1 MYKSR
6 IKEWG
11 LRKYQRQSRKWTVMS
26 NSKHARDQKIPHTHR
41 LQPQVANPG
50 YVHGYWEHRGA
61 RNGSLDAQQTESHT
75 SEAMDCFYAP
85 MPLSTMPEPMTKTE
99 RILIN
104 IRNYFAGSFE
114 TGIWQSA
121 DPRMCCTST
130 KGRGDAMNHLQA
142 LSQRC
147 MTACRLLGNNHFQK
161 AGQTL
166 ISATSKIKDILSA
179 EDPMTL
185 TYLFAVVAHIH
196 QQRRHEIVLA
206 ILRQFSALA
215 QILMG
220 DRHPLHCICALLV
233 SIHPSHFG
241 ETISKCSVST
251 GDHFECLVD
260 PMCRSTL
267 VSRGLHT
274 REVDAG
280 REMTYKTGELQ
291 DLLSKCEAA
300 LGPFDVRTFEIR
312 LALAFHHLEN
322 SDYVEAVKLD
332 PSLLAPE
339 QNLQMWAQEASTY
352 TEGLWIILDSHHI
365 YDERHLLKMSL
376 SHLRRSGLGL
386 YNGRVP
392 KWLDLLETR
401 LLRQRHLSSTT

>member
-1 MYKSR
+1 MR
-6 IKEWG
+6 TECVI
-11 LRKYQRQSRKWTVMS
+11 
-26 NSKHARDQKIPHTHR
+26 
-41 LQPQVANPG
+41 
-50 YVHGYWEHRGA
+50 
-61 RNGSLDAQQTESHT
+61 AQQTEFQILVT
-75 SEAMDCFYAP
+75 VGCFNAL
-85 MPLSTMPEPMTKTE
+85 MPLRVLPEWITKTE
-99 RILIN
+99 RILII
-104 IRNYFAGSFE
+104 IRDYFAGSFE
-114 TGIWQSA
+114 AGIWQSI
-121 DPRMCCTST
+121 DPRMSCKST
-130 KGRGDAMNHLQA
+130 KSQGDAMIHLDA

-166 ISATSKIKDILSA
+166 ISATSRIKEILSA

-215 QILMG
+215 EILMG

-241 ETISKCSVST
+241 ETVSKCSVST
-251 GDHFECLVD
+251 GDHFESLVD

-274 REVDAG
+274 REVDAS
-280 REMTYKTGELQ
+280 REMAYKTGVLQ
-291 DLLSKCEAA
+291 SLLSKCEDA

-339 QNLQMWAQEASTY
+339 RSLQMWAQEASSY
-352 TEGLWIILDSHHI
+352 TEGLWIILDSNHI
-365 YDERHLLKMSL
+365 YDERRLLKMSL
-376 SHLRRSGLGL
+376 SHLRRSGLVP

-392 KWLDLLETR
+392 KWLYLLEAR
-401 LLRQRHLSSTT
+401 LLRQRHLSSTA